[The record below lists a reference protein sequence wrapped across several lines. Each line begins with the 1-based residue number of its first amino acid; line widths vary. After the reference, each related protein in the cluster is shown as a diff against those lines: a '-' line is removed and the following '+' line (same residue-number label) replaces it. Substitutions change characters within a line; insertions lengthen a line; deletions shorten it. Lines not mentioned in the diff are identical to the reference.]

1 MIPPNIT
8 SKEEVEQSKEN
19 FKVGDVVLFR
29 EDSVRNKGPMAR
41 IFETEP
47 EPDST
52 GTLMHH

>member
-29 EDSVRNKGPMAR
+29 EDSVRNKWPLAR